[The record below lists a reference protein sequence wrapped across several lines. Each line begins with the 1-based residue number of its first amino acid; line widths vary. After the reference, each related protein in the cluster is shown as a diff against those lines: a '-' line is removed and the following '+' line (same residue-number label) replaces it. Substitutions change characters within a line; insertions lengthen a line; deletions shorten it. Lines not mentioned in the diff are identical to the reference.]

1 MKHTLFTPFSPKQF
15 DSVPAAALV
24 ARFSARL
31 AARLLCTTLFIAG
44 VLPAA
49 HAQSDE
55 VYLCINAQG
64 QREYKNTGN
73 VKGCKRVELLGLTTV
88 PAPKAPAAR
97 PSPVP
102 NNAASAAN
110 TPSEFPKVDP
120 SIQKARDSDRKKIL
134 QDELQG
140 EETKLANL
148 KQEYKGGEPERRGDE
163 RNAVKYFERVS
174 KMAQDITT
182 AEKNVEALKREIS
195 NLR

>member
-1 MKHTLFTPFSPKQF
+1 MKHTLFPLFLPKQF
-15 DSVPAAALV
+15 D
-24 ARFSARL
+24 
-31 AARLLCTTLFIAG
+31 AARLVFAMLFCAG
-44 VLPAA
+44 LLPDAY
-49 HAQSDE
+49 AQSEE

-97 PSPVP
+97 PATPSA
-102 NNAASAAN
+102 NAANAAN
-110 TPSEFPKVDP
+110 AANSPSEFPKVEP